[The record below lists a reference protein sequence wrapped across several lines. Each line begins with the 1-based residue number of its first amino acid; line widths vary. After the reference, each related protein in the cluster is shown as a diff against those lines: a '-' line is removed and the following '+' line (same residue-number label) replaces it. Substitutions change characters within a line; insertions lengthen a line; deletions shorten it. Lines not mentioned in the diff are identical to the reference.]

1 MFKELFI
8 FIKGSFFYIL
18 VQTKFMKSRRNFLK
32 ISSLASLSLGLVS
45 AVPKSKPVHSN
56 PGTPIIIST
65 WEHGFQANEAG
76 WEVLSSEGSGLDAI
90 EQAARVVESDPEI
103 NSVGIGG
110 LPDAKGIVTLDAC
123 IMDKNSACGA
133 VTFLQDI
140 ENPISVARKV
150 MEETPHV
157 MLSGEG
163 AKQFAIDQGFKPK
176 NLLTADA
183 KEAWKEW
190 KSSGKERSRVN
201 SENHDTI
208 GILAMDAEGDLYG
221 GCTTSGMAFKMHGRV
236 GDSPIIG
243 SGLFLDNEVGA
254 CTATGVGEAIIRASG
269 SSSVVE
275 LMRLGYKPQQ
285 ACEEVVKRI
294 IKQNSDV
301 TNLQV
306 AFIAIN
312 KSGEVGACSIH
323 PGFNF
328 AYKSNY
334 KTVLTNSNYI
344 KG

>member
-1 MFKELFI
+1 MN
-8 FIKGSFFYIL
+8 
-18 VQTKFMKSRRNFLK
+18 SRRKFLK
-32 ISSLASLSLGLVS
+32 LGSLASLSLGLVS
-45 AVPKSKPVHSN
+45 SVPKSKQVHSI

-65 WEHGFQANEAG
+65 WSHGLQANEAG

-103 NSVGIGG
+103 TSVGIGG
-110 LPDAKGIVTLDAC
+110 LPDAEGIVTLDAC
-123 IMDKNSACGA
+123 IMDKNSSCGA

-157 MLSGEG
+157 MLSGQG
-163 AKQFAIDQGFKPK
+163 AKEFAIDQGFKTRD
-176 NLLTADA
+176 LLTDNA
-183 KEAWKEW
+183 KRAWKEW
-190 KSSGKERSRVN
+190 KASGEERSRVN

-208 GILAMDAEGDLYG
+208 GLLAMDSAGDIYG

-243 SGLFLDNEVGA
+243 SGLFIDNEVGG
-254 CTATGVGEAIIRASG
+254 CTATGEGEAIIRASG

-294 IKQNSDV
+294 VKQNANLA
-301 TNLQV
+301 NLQV
-306 AFIAIN
+306 AFLAIN

-328 AYKSNY
+328 AYKSIF
-334 KTVLTNSNYI
+334 KTVLSNSKYI